1 MNANLKTALLTVLT
15 LSVFTIAL
23 IELSGVSR
31 KALFNKLDIK
41 ENHVNAAAVAA
52 AAPTSTATAAPAVVN
67 DHPKTVVKFD
77 KDTFDFGTIK
87 DGDIVK
93 HTYKFKNTGTHPLII
108 DDVIAT
114 CGCTIPSYTKTPIPP
129 GQTGEI
135 KISFNSKGKAGNVSK
150 SITVISNAEEE
161 RIPLHFKATVK

>member
-1 MNANLKTALLTVLT
+1 MNANLKTALLTILA

-31 KALFNKLDIK
+31 TALFNKLNLR
-41 ENHVNAAAVAA
+41 ENSASAATVTTL
-52 AAPTSTATAAPAVVN
+52 PEPAKAIVK
-67 DHPKTVVKFD
+67 DRPKTSVRFD
-77 KDTFDFGTIK
+77 KDTIDFGVIK
-87 DGDIVK
+87 DGDLVE
-93 HTYKFKNTGTHPLII
+93 HTYKFRNTGSNPLMI

-114 CGCTIPSYTKTPIPP
+114 CGCTIPSYTKTPITP
-129 GQTGEI
+129 GQNGEI

-150 SITVISNAEEE
+150 SITVISNADQE

>member
-1 MNANLKTALLTVLT
+1 MNANLKTALLTILT

-31 KALFNKLDIK
+31 KALFNKLNIK
-41 ENHVNAAAVAA
+41 ESSASAAAVNNLSEPKAI
-52 AAPTSTATAAPAVVN
+52 VK
-67 DHPKTVVKFD
+67 DRPKTTVRFD

-87 DGDIVK
+87 DGDMVE
-93 HTYKFKNTGTHPLII
+93 HTYKFKNTGANPLMI

-114 CGCTIPSYTKTPIPP
+114 CGCTIPSYTKTPIAP
-129 GQTGEI
+129 GQNGEI

-150 SITVISNAEEE
+150 SITVISNAEQE
-161 RIPLHFKATVK
+161 RIPLHFKASVK